1 MVQPL
6 RDGLDLEAQ
15 HIREYVEGE
24 AGEEVSSLEKVKT
37 EGVFG
42 KQYDIWDVRTYAPRR
57 HRWSRRK
64 KNRWWVVTNLTNLY
78 PSDKFPSLDFL
89 LSFHIGL
96 MARIIEGQRKT
107 PSEEQFPK
115 FREVWRRFE
124 QAVERFNLAREAE
137 DFQAVGNHLRECLL
151 AFARDHADAE
161 LVPNGE
167 EQPKLADFQAWSRLV
182 VRSICTSSQREYLQ
196 KTARNTWDLVQP
208 LVHDRNA
215 SSFDAELAL
224 DAVSH
229 FMHSVQL
236 MAIGHERGEPPSC
249 PDCGSYRL
257 VSDYRV
263 EEDLSY
269 TVCIACKWE
278 QLDEVANS
286 HRIITDPLPAEGPCV
301 LPPKDPLW

>member
-1 MVQPL
+1 M
-6 RDGLDLEAQ
+6 RDDLDLEAE
-15 HIREYVEGE
+15 HIREYVE
-24 AGEEVSSLEKVKT
+24 AQADEEVSSLEKVKT

-78 PSDKFPSLDFL
+78 AFDSFPSVDFL

-96 MARIIEGQRKT
+96 MARIIERERKT
-107 PSEEQFPK
+107 PPEEQFPK

-124 QAVERFNLAREAE
+124 QAVERYNLAREAE

-161 LVPNGE
+161 LVPEGE
-167 EQPKLADFQAWSRLV
+167 EPPQLGNFVAWSRLV

-196 KTARNTWDLVQP
+196 KTARITWDLVQP

-215 SSFDAELAL
+215 SCFDAELAL

-236 MAIGHERGEPPSC
+236 IAIGHERGEPARC

-257 VSDYRV
+257 TSDYRV
-263 EEDLSY
+263 EEELSY

-278 QLDEVANS
+278 QLDEVTNS
-286 HRIITDPLPAEGPCV
+286 HRITTDDPLPAEGPCV
-301 LPPKDPLW
+301 LPPKDPMW